1 MPQFDLAIRGGTN
14 ATGADVVRCD
24 VSIADGR
31 ITSLARDI
39 ADAREVIDA
48 SELLLMPGGSFRLLY
63 GFCR

>member
-1 MPQFDLAIRGGTN
+1 MPQFDLAIRGRTI

-24 VSIADGR
+24 VVVADGR

>member
-1 MPQFDLAIRGGTN
+1 
-14 ATGADVVRCD
+14 
-24 VSIADGR
+24 
-31 ITSLARDI
+31 LARDI